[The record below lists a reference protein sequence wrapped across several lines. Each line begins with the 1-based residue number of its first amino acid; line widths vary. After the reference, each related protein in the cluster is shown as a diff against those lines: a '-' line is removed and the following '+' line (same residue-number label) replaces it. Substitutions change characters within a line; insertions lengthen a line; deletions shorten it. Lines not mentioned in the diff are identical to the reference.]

1 MRFKVYYRSMFLD
14 GYTAALRLGREQPG
28 WIPAMRASLVLAR
41 RAAKDTYNLSHE
53 FAGAWVLDE
62 LRRKVSKDAWF
73 PNLRILVSYGVLE
86 KSGEST
92 RGGQRAYYRMS
103 DPDGVSRAL
112 SDLGHPEWPAD

>member
-1 MRFKVYYRSMFLD
+1 MLLD
-14 GYTAALRLGREQPG
+14 GYRAALRLGREQPG
-28 WIPAMRASLVLAR
+28 WIPAMGASLVLAR
-41 RAAKDTYNLSHE
+41 RAAKDTYNLGHE

-62 LRRKVSKDAWF
+62 LQRRVSKDAWF

-92 RGGQRAYYRMS
+92 RGGQRAYYRMP

>member
-1 MRFKVYYRSMFLD
+1 MLRD
-14 GYTAALRLGREQPG
+14 GYRAALRLGREEPR

-41 RAAKDTYNLSHE
+41 RSATDTHNTSHE

-62 LRRKVSKDAWF
+62 LQRRVSNDAWF

-92 RGGQRAYYRMS
+92 RGGQRAYYRMP

-112 SDLGHPEWPAD
+112 SDLGHPEWPAA